1 MNVLKPHLRISVETL
16 LKNGIGQREIARK
29 LNVNRRTIR
38 RIALE
43 LGSKCSTRPP
53 AFNGE
58 SEQSAPL
65 AIEVATGFIGGLEA
79 KPPTPLTGADGKT
92 SQNVPPW
99 PPAFIGENAPII
111 HETPAPSP
119 SVRVTA
125 SACEAHREWITQ
137 QVRLGRNAVS
147 VYQDLVDTFGFHNK
161 YNSVKRFVGGL
172 KLQAPERFDVL
183 EYPPAEE
190 AQVDYGQGA
199 PTLTE
204 KGKYKKPYLFVMTL
218 KYSGKS
224 FRKTVWRTSQEI
236 WARLH
241 EEAFR
246 SFGGC
251 PQYVVLDNLK
261 EGVITPDLY
270 EPKLNPVYAAMLDH
284 YSVVADTCRVRDPNR
299 KGTVESAIQHTQ
311 NALKGRQFLT
321 IEEQNAHLRHWEER
335 WASTRIHG
343 RKKRQVMEMFL
354 EEKPHLKPLPVEGFR
369 MFKQG
374 VRKVDDSGMV
384 QIEGAYYAAL
394 PAALY
399 SQVTVRVYEQE
410 IEILDMTG
418 EIVRRH
424 NKATR
429 KGAFVMNESDRI
441 YNPSRQNALLLG
453 KIDRIGANASA
464 LARTVFATQGR
475 IGMKM
480 INGLLTMARDQT
492 CADIDDACRCVM
504 ASGRIHY
511 SAIKQAL
518 KQRIEARARAPT
530 PPVDL
535 LQTAPEIRPLSDYQ
549 TFWENHSQTNR
560 EENDHADDHNRT

>member
-16 LKNGIGQREIARK
+16 LENGISQREIARK
-29 LNVNRRTIR
+29 LSVNRRTIR
-38 RIALE
+38 RIALK
-43 LGSKCSTRPP
+43 LVSKCSTRP
-53 AFNGE
+53 AGFLGA
-58 SEQSAPL
+58 SEQSAPRE
-65 AIEVATGFIGGLEA
+65 IEVATGLCGEVEA
-79 KPPTPLTGADGKT
+79 KPSPPSTGSDGKPG
-92 SQNVPPW
+92 QNAPPW
-99 PPAFIGENAPII
+99 PPAFIGENAPSVG
-111 HETPAPSP
+111 ETPAPAP
-119 SVRVTA
+119 PGRVTA

-147 VYQDLVDTFGFHNK
+147 VYQDLVDIYGFHNK

-183 EYPPAEE
+183 EYPPGEE

-270 EPKLNPVYAAMLDH
+270 EPKLNPVYAAILDH
-284 YSVVADTCRVRDPNR
+284 YGVVADTCRVRDPNR

-311 NALKGRQFLT
+311 NSLKGRQFTTLDA
-321 IEEQNAHLRHWEER
+321 QNDHLRHWEER

-343 RKKRQVMEMFL
+343 RKKRQVMEMFC

-369 MFKQG
+369 LFKQG

-384 QIEGAYYAAL
+384 QVEGAYYAAL

-399 SQVTVRVYEQE
+399 SQVTVRVYELE
-410 IEILDMTG
+410 IEILDMAG
-418 EIVRRH
+418 QVVRRH
-424 NKATR
+424 RKATR
-429 KGAFVMNESDRI
+429 KGAFVMEESDRI

-453 KIDRIGANASA
+453 KIDRIGPHASA

-480 INGLLTMARDQT
+480 MNGLSNMARDHT
-492 CADIDDACRCVM
+492 CADIDDACRRVM

-511 SAIKQAL
+511 RAIKQAL
-518 KQRIEARARAPT
+518 KQTIEARARAPT

-535 LQTAPEIRPLSDYQ
+535 LQTASEIRPLSDYQ
-549 TFWENHSQTNR
+549 TFWENHAQTNR
-560 EENDHADDHNRT
+560 EENDHAHDHKRT